1 MKVLIDTSIWSLAFR
16 KAKKDQSEQQIIE
29 KLQNLIKDHRAMII
43 GPIRQELLSGIS
55 SKSTFNK
62 LKTLLEAFPDVILNT
77 FDYERAAEMYNSCR
91 EKGIQG
97 SHINYLIC
105 SVAERQH
112 FSIFTLD
119 KDFDR
124 YAKHVPIILFN

>member
-55 SKSTFNK
+55 SKSTFKK
-62 LKTLLEAFPDVILNT
+62 LKTLLEAFPDVILNP
-77 FDYERAAEMYNSCR
+77 S
-91 EKGIQG
+91 
-97 SHINYLIC
+97 
-105 SVAERQH
+105 SVLRTMRIE
-112 FSIFTLD
+112 
-119 KDFDR
+119 
-124 YAKHVPIILFN
+124 AKFVEFATTS